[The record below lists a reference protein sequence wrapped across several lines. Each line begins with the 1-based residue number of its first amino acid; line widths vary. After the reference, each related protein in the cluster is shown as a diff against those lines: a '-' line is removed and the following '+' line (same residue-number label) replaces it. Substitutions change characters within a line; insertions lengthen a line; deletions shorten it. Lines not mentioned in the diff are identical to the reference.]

1 MSSNQNLKS
10 AIRHIPDFP
19 KPGILFA
26 DITTLL
32 MDPKLSKEM
41 YDEMTKPFTDSQID
55 VVVAGEARGFIFG
68 TPIAERLGASFIPI
82 RKKGKLPHR
91 TISETYMKEY
101 GPDELHMHADAI
113 KKGQKVLIVDDLLAT
128 GGTTEA
134 MIKLVEKAGGVVAG
148 IVFAIEL
155 GYINGRDKMKNYKVH
170 SVINYKTPD
179 EQK

>member
-1 MSSNQNLKS
+1 MFSNQNLKS

-19 KPGILFA
+19 KPGILFI

-32 MDPKLSKEM
+32 ANPGLNKKM
-41 YDEMTKPFTDSQID
+41 YDEMSKPFIDSKID

-68 TPIAERLGASFIPI
+68 TPIAERLGVSFAPI
-82 RKKGKLPHR
+82 RKKGKLPYR
-91 TISETYMKEY
+91 TIVETYMKEY
-101 GPDELHMHADAI
+101 GPDELHMHEDAI
-113 KKGQKVLIVDDLLAT
+113 KKGQKILIVDDLLAT

-155 GYINGRDKMKNYKVH
+155 GYLKGRDKMKNYKVH
-170 SVINYKTPD
+170 SVINYKTSE
-179 EQK
+179 EQQ